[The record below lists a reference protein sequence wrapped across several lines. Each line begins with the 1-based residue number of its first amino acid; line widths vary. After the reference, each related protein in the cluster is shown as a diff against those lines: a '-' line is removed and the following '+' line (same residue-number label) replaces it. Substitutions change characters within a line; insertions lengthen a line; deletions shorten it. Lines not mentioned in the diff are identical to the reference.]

1 MKKANYRNIASNY
14 DSGRHVAN
22 QNLAIWLQLISQIV
36 GDRKNVKLLDLGC
49 GTGRFSIPIATKLKY
64 TVVGADNS
72 KEMLQVAE
80 EKDKRNKVIW
90 DYQKAP
96 NLSYLS
102 KEFDVVFM
110 SHLLHHLDDP
120 LETIRECFR
129 VLQPG
134 GVLIN
139 RYGAIEDI
147 IIDPEHYFFPQA
159 IELDRVRTPSKKQ
172 VEKWFKQAGFININ
186 SSTSVQRY
194 YKSPRNRLKRIK
206 QKYTS
211 VLTLISKTSFQQGLA
226 KIEKHLLKHPH
237 ERRFLIDKITLTNAL
252 VPKKGKIE

>member
-134 GVLIN
+134 G
-139 RYGAIEDI
+139 
-147 IIDPEHYFFPQA
+147 
-159 IELDRVRTPSKKQ
+159 
-172 VEKWFKQAGFININ
+172 
-186 SSTSVQRY
+186 
-194 YKSPRNRLKRIK
+194 
-206 QKYTS
+206 
-211 VLTLISKTSFQQGLA
+211 
-226 KIEKHLLKHPH
+226 
-237 ERRFLIDKITLTNAL
+237 
-252 VPKKGKIE
+252 